1 MPGGL
6 GGEDDDGGEYGDEG
20 MDGEDDD
27 GLGALA
33 NYNLSPPVI

>member
-6 GGEDDDGGEYGDEG
+6 GEDDDDGGEYGDEG
-20 MDGEDDD
+20 LDGEDDD

-33 NYNLSPPVI
+33 NYNLDPTVI